1 MGYRIG
7 DIMNFIKKYKYI
19 ITLIISVLISFI
31 LIAALFNLVNKW
43 TKMYQCDHIPF
54 IEALKDEQCREYFG
68 MKVIE
73 YDKRK

>member
-7 DIMNFIKKYKYI
+7 DVMNFIKKYKYI
-19 ITLIISVLISFI
+19 FI

-54 IEALKDEQCREYFG
+54 TEALKDEQCREYFE
-68 MKVIE
+68 MKVKE